1 MSITQTASAVM
12 SLVSDAVATST
23 PEPSK
28 TTVHDK
34 TYQTEDGN
42 DRSTTTIPATKET
55 ITSSEGFGYK
65 YNSGLIVRVAIAA
78 GIIVMAVLVIILFLK
93 VSKQLEIHDQLTSD
107 LRMAAIPPA
116 TSSRDHL
123 IGTIRGR
130 GEEARLRVR
139 RLVRHA
145 WTGAR
150 VSERGS

>member
-12 SLVSDAVATST
+12 SQVSDAVATST

-55 ITSSEGFGYK
+55 ITSPEGFGYK

-78 GIIVMAVLVIILFLK
+78 GIIVMAVLVVILFLK
-93 VSKQLEIHDQLTSD
+93 VSSC
-107 LRMAAIPPA
+107 
-116 TSSRDHL
+116 
-123 IGTIRGR
+123 
-130 GEEARLRVR
+130 
-139 RLVRHA
+139 
-145 WTGAR
+145 
-150 VSERGS
+150 